1 MESDRRIR
9 RIAILGGG
17 TAAWM
22 SAVVM
27 ARKLG
32 TQCSIQVV
40 DVPEGQIMGEGA
52 GVLPP
57 FLDFLR
63 FAGIDQ
69 NDFIDK
75 TQATYSLGTR
85 YFDWREAGQSFWHP
99 HGAFGPIIERRPFYH
114 FWHKA
119 RAQGLNP
126 RPEFFSLEI
135 AMAEA
140 GRFIFPTNALGVAQ
154 SLRYG
159 LHCDTTLA
167 TRYLRGTAERLGVTR
182 LDRRP
187 TGVTRREDGG
197 VAELKFEEGASL
209 AADLYLDCTEDG
221 RLIGSELGVP
231 FADWSEFLPCDRT
244 VVVASAIDAPRAAN
258 VRVTARAAGWQ
269 QQVALQHLVANSYCY
284 SSAHLSDEAAREEL
298 LAAVG
303 EVLGEPQLRQAK
315 HGARAE
321 CWKANVVAIGPAAGS
336 VDALASTSLQLI
348 INALFNLLDR
358 FPGSAFDAAN
368 TRAFNDLVGHEYE
381 RMRDFALAHYVLSA
395 REDSG
400 FWQSRRAVPLPAS
413 LAERIALYRGTG
425 RVQQQRYE
433 TFTDL
438 DWFYVLDG
446 MGIVPRDYD
455 PLVDLIDFEQV
466 KRVMLACH
474 QKVMNDTS
482 AAPSHD
488 SFFAAA
494 NARLGGTPGRARV
507 AGAGTA
513 S

>member
-22 SAVVM
+22 SAVFM

-40 DVPEGQIMGEGA
+40 DIPEAPIIGDGE

-63 FAGIDQ
+63 FVGIDQ

-75 TQATYSLGTR
+75 TQATYSLGAR

-99 HGAFGPIIERRPFYH
+99 YGAFGPGIERRPFYH

-126 RPEFFSLEI
+126 RPEYFSLEI

-154 SLRYG
+154 GLRYG

-167 TRYLRGTAERLGVTR
+167 TRYFRGTAERLGVAR
-182 LDRRP
+182 IDRRL
-187 TGVTRREDGG
+187 TGATRRDDGGIAELQFEDG
-197 VAELKFEEGASL
+197 APL
-209 AADLYLDCTEDG
+209 AADLYLDCTSDG
-221 RLIGSELGVP
+221 RLIGTELGVP
-231 FADWSEFLPCDRT
+231 FVDWSQLLPCDRS
-244 VVVASAIDAPRAAN
+244 VSVASAIDAPRAAN
-258 VRVTARAAGWQ
+258 VLVTARTAGWQ
-269 QQVALQHLVANSYCY
+269 RRVSLQHLVANSYCY
-284 SSAHLSDEAAREEL
+284 SSAHVSDEVARQDL
-298 LAAVG
+298 LASVG
-303 EVLGEPQLRQAK
+303 EALGEPQVQQRK
-315 HGARAE
+315 SGVRTE
-321 CWKANVVAIGPAAGS
+321 SWKTNVVAIGPAAGS
-336 VDALASTSLQLI
+336 LDALASTTNQLVLY
-348 INALFNLLDR
+348 ALFNLLDR
-358 FPGSAFDAAN
+358 FPDSSFDAAN
-368 TRAFNDLVGHEYE
+368 TRAFNEQVGHEHE

-395 REDSG
+395 REDSD
-400 FWQSRRAVPLPAS
+400 FWQSRRALPLPAS
-413 LAERIALYRGTG
+413 LAERLALYRGTG
-425 RVQQQRYE
+425 RVNQQRHE

-455 PLVDLIDFEQV
+455 PLVDFVDFEQV
-466 KRVMLACH
+466 KRVMIACH
-474 QKVMNDTS
+474 QKVMSDTG
-482 AAPSHD
+482 AAPTHD

-494 NARLGGTPGRARV
+494 NAKLGGTPGRARA
-507 AGAGTA
+507 AGAGSA